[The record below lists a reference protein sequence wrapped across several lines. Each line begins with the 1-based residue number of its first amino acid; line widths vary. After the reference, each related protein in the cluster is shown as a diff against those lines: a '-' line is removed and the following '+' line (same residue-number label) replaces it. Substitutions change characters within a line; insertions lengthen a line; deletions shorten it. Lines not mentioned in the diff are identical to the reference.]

1 MTNTAFVL
9 LGALDNLSS
18 FTEGTFESGQQ
29 FRTYYN
35 ENIAP
40 EIAQIDWAE
49 VAAITVSGLIT
60 VALMA
65 YATVKWAATELPNFS
80 ERLGK
85 IYARL
90 LGVAE
95 VADQIPAVA
104 ELTPAVSEDN
114 PELEFLT
121 CKQLRE
127 ILGGYKK
134 KATKSQL
141 LEMVY
146 AQAA

>member
-1 MTNTAFVL
+1 MTTYSLAL
-9 LGALDNLSS
+9 LEALDNVSS
-18 FTEGTFESGQQ
+18 WTEGTFVSGQQ
-29 FRTYYN
+29 FRTYYD

-40 EIAQIDWAE
+40 EIAQIDWRE
-49 VAAITVSGLIT
+49 VAAISVSGLIT

-65 YATVKWAATELPNFS
+65 YATAKWAATELPNSS

-85 IYARL
+85 AYASL

-95 VADQIPAVA
+95 VAESIPAVA
-104 ELTPAVSEDN
+104 ELTPAVADEN
-114 PELEFLT
+114 LELEFLT
-121 CKQLRE
+121 CSQLRE

-134 KATKSQL
+134 KATKAQL

-146 AQAA
+146 AQTT